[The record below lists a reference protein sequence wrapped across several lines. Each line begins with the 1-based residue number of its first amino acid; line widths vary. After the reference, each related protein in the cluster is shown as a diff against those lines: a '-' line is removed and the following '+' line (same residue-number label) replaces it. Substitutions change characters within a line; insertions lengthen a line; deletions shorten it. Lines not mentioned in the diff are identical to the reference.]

1 MKLNFTR
8 LARGMAFGAAAAVA
22 GYAGL
27 VAWHRVRYGKVHHAA
42 GPGASDLLDRFIPSP
57 EVLEHHHVAVNAPA
71 GLTLSAAKDMRALD
85 SPLIG
90 AIIRLREL
98 ALGGTPDRRPHP
110 AQLVEQMVS
119 IGWVVLAERPDR
131 EIVLGAATQP
141 WHANP
146 VFRSIPPAEFE
157 AFREPGFVKIAW
169 ALRVDP
175 VDDQRCVFHTETRVS
190 TTDVQARERFRK
202 YWSFVAPGVELIR
215 LAMLLPLKRD
225 AEARVRCQDDRRRVP
240 A

>member
-1 MKLNFTR
+1 
-8 LARGMAFGAAAAVA
+8 
-22 GYAGL
+22 
-27 VAWHRVRYGKVHHAA
+27 
-42 GPGASDLLDRFIPSP
+42 
-57 EVLEHHHVAVNAPA
+57 
-71 GLTLSAAKDMRALD
+71 
-85 SPLIG
+85 
-90 AIIRLREL
+90 
-98 ALGGTPDRRPHP
+98 
-110 AQLVEQMVS
+110 
-119 IGWVVLAERPDR
+119 
-131 EIVLGAATQP
+131 
-141 WHANP
+141 

-215 LAMLLPLKRD
+215 LAILLPLKRD